1 MYASLPPSLCHHR
14 MALTLF
20 SPLFLPLFLPPS
32 LPPCLPTYMYPPLSL
47 HVPTTHYH
55 FPLHVDQVAGLDR
68 DLEAQDWE
76 VVLQSC
82 TILDGNWGGKECINS
97 AVLFQ
102 SCVDPVSSSREALC
116 LVNEGSADGL
126 FVTGTFGS
134 STYHYHQLAIRYKG
148 GNESSVGEDPLN
160 HQGGISVM
168 MRDLQVSDKEKA
180 WSSHYYTFSSQQ
192 LVKYELY
199 FKHKTT
205 SRDLPQRPEDY
216 LFKLL
221 SHISNTKEIETGGR
235 EVVAQ
240 GGTFESCEYFLLPIW
255 FYLASAPTSYMH
267 WRTNNIAPFPFFLSF

>member
-1 MYASLPPSLCHHR
+1 M
-14 MALTLF
+14 
-20 SPLFLPLFLPPS
+20 
-32 LPPCLPTYMYPPLSL
+32 
-47 HVPTTHYH
+47 
-55 FPLHVDQVAGLDR
+55 
-68 DLEAQDWE
+68 
-76 VVLQSC
+76 VLQSC

-148 GNESSVGEDPLN
+148 SNESSVGEDPLN

-221 SHISNTKEIETGGR
+221 SHISDTKEIDTGGR

-240 GGTFESCEYFLLPIW
+240 GGTFESCEYFNSLFGFILPARPRHTCIGV
-255 FYLASAPTSYMH
+255 PTILP
-267 WRTNNIAPFPFFLSF
+267 RFPFFFLSKDYLRTEPFDPDFSCTGTTLQCFSKLTTLVGGVR